1 MATSFL
7 TAPRMWAAD
16 ELWKLA
22 DNVFSFEKE
31 FTAAFDS
38 AVAAETDKLQAL
50 DELRI
55 DLTASEISTVRVA
68 VQYAAECYYST
79 HWHSFFREAIGKKR
93 RMQATIVIAA
103 ASIVALFFFLVPK
116 PPFAQLES
124 GDGVLA
130 TPVVLAFL
138 LLGAFAL
145 SRIPY
150 RYEMGAKV
158 SGAIAAFVAIK
169 TFSMWSSPLAPAWK
183 TAVSRLSPIHPKVRM
198 QIASLPAADIMR
210 CALFFIGIIWTIFFI
225 VDLVNYLGKE
235 IVSKE
240 AGYTELTE
248 QCSLVITSLVD
259 IIFSISNLLPS
270 IESVDTDEC
279 SNKLQ
284 ENTGEHS
291 EELEEILKELE
302 EPEELDT
309 LDWNVQWKALHH
321 DLDNLAFVIKG
332 PWQEAMR
339 SRYRPA
345 GGWIASHAPRIELFI
360 RHQQAKNVLASNNL
374 IELANVMAAT
384 LFHATKGNWHLIG
397 ADEEYAEKAI
407 AQRRA
412 TIIRRMIAIGI
423 SVVGAIVAP
432 NLMHHYPVL
441 YTQAIVITLI
451 GFALVELLGL
461 LDPDAPSRLDV
472 ASKLTSI
479 IKRGG

>member
-7 TAPRMWAAD
+7 TSPRRWAAD
-16 ELWKLA
+16 ELWRLA
-22 DNVFSFEKE
+22 DDFFSFEEE
-31 FTAAFDS
+31 FRAAFDS

-50 DELRI
+50 DELCI
-55 DLTASEISTVRVA
+55 DLTASEINTVRVA
-68 VQYAAECYYST
+68 GQSAAECYYST
-79 HWHSFFREAIGKKR
+79 HWHSFFREAIRKKH
-93 RMQATIVIAA
+93 RMQAMILIAGA
-103 ASIVALFFFLVPK
+103 IIVAFFLFLVPK
-116 PPFAQLES
+116 PPFAQLDS

-138 LLGAFAL
+138 LLGACVL

-150 RYEMGAKV
+150 RYETGAKV
-158 SGAIAAFVAIK
+158 FGATVAFVAIK
-169 TFSMWSSPLAPAWK
+169 TFSMWSSPMAPAWK
-183 TAVSRLSPIHPKVRM
+183 TAVSRLSPIQPKVRM
-198 QIASLPAADIMR
+198 QIASLPAADIIR
-210 CALFFIGIIWTIFFI
+210 CALFFIGIIWTIFVI
-225 VDLVNYLGKE
+225 VDLINYLGKE
-235 IVSKE
+235 IVSQE

-248 QCSLVITSLVD
+248 QCSLIITSLID
-259 IIFSISNLLPS
+259 IIFSISNLLAS
-270 IESVDTDEC
+270 IEAESVDIGEY
-279 SNKLQ
+279 SNKPQ
-284 ENTGEHS
+284 ENTREHS
-291 EELEEILKELE
+291 EEI
-302 EPEELDT
+302 EELDT
-309 LDWNVQWKALHH
+309 FDWNIQWKALHH
-321 DLDNLAFVIKG
+321 DLDSLAFIIKG

-345 GGWIASHAPRIELFI
+345 GVWIAGHAPRIELFI

-374 IELANVMAAT
+374 IELANVIAAT
-384 LFHATKGNWHLIG
+384 LFHAAKGNWHLIG

-412 TIIRRMIAIGI
+412 TVIRRVIAIGI

-432 NLMHHYPVL
+432 NFMRHYPVL
-441 YTQAIVITLI
+441 YTQAVVITLI

>member
-7 TAPRMWAAD
+7 TAPHRWAAD
-16 ELWKLA
+16 EFWKLV
-22 DNVFSFEKE
+22 DNFFSFGEE
-31 FTAAFDS
+31 FRTAFDS

-50 DELRI
+50 DELSI

-68 VQYAAECYYST
+68 VQNAAECHYST
-79 HWHSFFREAIGKKR
+79 HWQSFFREAIGKKH
-93 RMQATIVIAA
+93 RMQAAIVIAA
-103 ASIVALFFFLVPK
+103 AIIAALLLFLVPK

-124 GDGVLA
+124 GDVVLA
-130 TPVVLAFL
+130 TPAVLAFL

-158 SGAIAAFVAIK
+158 FGATAAFVAIK
-169 TFSMWSSPLAPAWK
+169 TFSMWAPPMAPAWK
-183 TAVSRLSPIHPKVRM
+183 TAVSRFSPIHPKVRM

-210 CALFFIGIIWTIFFI
+210 CALFFIGIIWTIFVI
-225 VDLVNYLGKE
+225 VDLINYLGKE

-248 QCSLVITSLVD
+248 QCSLVIVSLVD
-259 IIFSISNLLPS
+259 IIFLISNLLPS
-270 IESVDTDEC
+270 VASIDNDEY
-279 SNKLQ
+279 SDKPQ

-291 EELEEILKELE
+291 EGLEGIWEL
-302 EPEELDT
+302 EELDT
-309 LDWNVQWKALHH
+309 RDWNVQWKALHH
-321 DLDNLAFVIKG
+321 HLDNLAFVIKG

-360 RHQQAKNVLASNNL
+360 RHQQTKNILASNNL
-374 IELANVMAAT
+374 IELANAMAGT
-384 LFHATKGNWHLIG
+384 LFHAVKGNWNLIG

-412 TIIRRMIAIGI
+412 TIIRRVIAIGI

-441 YTQAIVITLI
+441 YTQAVVITLI